1 MSRPGADLAL
11 LLLAGFRSIVTDG
24 QAELARR
31 GHGDVRPV
39 HDFAIQ
45 AIAAGADDVS
55 ALGKR
60 LGVTR
65 QAAAKTIA
73 GLEERGYVER
83 EVDPDDLRRKR
94 LRVTDRGFALVREG
108 GEIFDDLREAW
119 AKRIGHDQLVELET
133 HLRELVG
140 PAPPRLDM
148 PGWMHGDD
156 AAQD

>member
-119 AKRIGHDQLVELET
+119 AERIGREQLLELEA

-140 PAPPRLDM
+140 SAPPRLDM

-156 AAQD
+156 PAQD

>member
-31 GHGDVRPV
+31 GHDDVRPV

-65 QAAAKTIA
+65 QAAAKTLA
-73 GLEERGYVER
+73 GLEERGYVVR
-83 EVDPDDLRRKR
+83 EPDPDDLRRKR

-108 GEIFDDLREAW
+108 GEIFDDLRETW
-119 AKRIGHDQLVELET
+119 AARIGEEQLLQLEA

-140 PAPPRLDM
+140 PAPPRLDA

-156 AAQD
+156 AAQG

>member
-1 MSRPGADLAL
+1 VSRPGADLAL

-45 AIAAGADDVS
+45 AIAAGADNVS
-55 ALGKR
+55 DLGKR

-65 QAAAKTIA
+65 QAAAKTVA
-73 GLEERGYVER
+73 GLEDRGYVVR
-83 EVDPDDLRRKR
+83 ETDPSDARRRR
-94 LRVTDRGFALVREG
+94 LRVTDHGFELLRQG
-108 GEIFDDLREAW
+108 GEIFDDLRDAW
-119 AKRIGHDQLVELET
+119 AERIGHDQLLQLEA
-133 HLRELVG
+133 HLAELVG
-140 PAPPRLDM
+140 PTPQRLDM

-156 AAQD
+156 AAQG

>member
-1 MSRPGADLAL
+1 MSRPGAELAL

-45 AIAAGADDVS
+45 AIAAGADNVS
-55 ALGKR
+55 ELGKR

-73 GLEERGYVER
+73 GLEERGYVVR
-83 EVDPDDLRRKR
+83 EVDPEDLRRKR
-94 LRVTDRGFALVREG
+94 LRVTDRGFELLREG
-108 GEIFDDLREAW
+108 GEIFDELREAW
-119 AKRIGHDQLVELET
+119 AERIGRDELLRLEA
-133 HLRELVG
+133 HLAELVG
-140 PAPPRLDM
+140 PTPPRLDM